1 MIQHFISQLN
11 LSIDNARNNFLFM
24 KYLAEHMGKIDAL
37 YLVDNVF
44 DVWTGD
50 ENRHHVT
57 EELIT
62 ALAVFTQHTP
72 VFIQTGW
79 TDFLLGDVFAQRT
92 GITFL
97 PPVAKIA
104 HLDETILLVSNTI
117 LSIWH
122 PQYQQLRQE
131 LLQQKSI
138 SLSPKQQL
146 ILAQNIQQAAALPH
160 TQAKNT
166 TIQTLLQHNG
176 MDFAYNRTILF
187 GHTGSFLAE
196 STIWHKKSTTWYDL
210 PHWQQEHGI
219 YLVLSDTEQKLMLDS
234 SARI

>member
-11 LSIDNARNNFLFM
+11 LSIDNPRNNLLFM
-24 KYLAEHMGKIDAL
+24 KYLAEHMGQIDAL

-57 EELIT
+57 EELIA
-62 ALAVFTQHTP
+62 ALTVFTQHTP

-97 PPVAKIA
+97 PAVAKIA
-104 HLDETILLVSNTI
+104 HLDETILLVSNTN
-117 LSIWH
+117 LSTWH
-122 PQYQQLRQE
+122 PQYQQLRQD
-131 LLQQKSI
+131 LLKQKPVRLPPNQQ
-138 SLSPKQQL
+138 QA
-146 ILAQNIQQAAALPH
+146 LAHQIQQAAALPH
-160 TQAKNT
+160 TLAENQ

-176 MDFAYNRTILF
+176 IDFAYNRTILF

-196 STIWHKKSTTWYDL
+196 PPTWHKKSTIWHDL

-219 YLVLSDTEQKLMLDS
+219 YLALSDTEQKLMLGS